1 MRRKTMKKR
10 VLSLLLLAA
19 MAASLLV
26 LPAQAAPP
34 ANRFY
39 DLGGDAYAQVE
50 SLRLMGVMDGFSDG
64 NFRPNGQLTRAQFCK
79 MVVCA
84 LNAEDELGL
93 YRTVTVYPDVKPS
106 HWAAAYIN
114 MASKGKKAISGFS
127 DGKFYPD
134 RTVTLGQAA
143 TILLRVLG
151 YKDENIG
158 GV

>member
-1 MRRKTMKKR
+1 MKR
-10 VLSLLLLAA
+10 ILSLLLLAVLT
-19 MAASLLV
+19 ASLLA
-26 LPAQAAPP
+26 LPAQAAAP
-34 ANRFY
+34 ANRFH
-39 DLGGDAYAQVE
+39 DLGDNSAAMSVE
-50 SLRLMGVMDGFSDG
+50 SLRLLGVMDGFADG
-64 NFRPNGQLTRAQFCK
+64 SFRPNAQLTRAQFCK

-93 YRTVTVYPDVKPS
+93 YRTVTIYPDVKPS

-114 MASKGKKAISGFS
+114 MAAKGKNAISGYS

-151 YKDENIG
+151 YKDENVG